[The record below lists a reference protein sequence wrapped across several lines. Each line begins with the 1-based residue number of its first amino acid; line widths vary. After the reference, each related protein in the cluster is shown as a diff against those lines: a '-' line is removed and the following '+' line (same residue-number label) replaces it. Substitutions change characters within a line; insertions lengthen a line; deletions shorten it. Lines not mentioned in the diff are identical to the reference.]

1 MFYKSIFNAVST
13 NNFFKG
19 GDVNRN
25 TFFKNAVML
34 CVLFL
39 VSIGCADSSAQ
50 STNQDGARLVGT
62 WVDNDGDKWTFKPDG
77 TVDGGKY
84 VAIDGK
90 LVNTNAGKGNNK
102 SYYYDYV
109 ISKDGKTLLLG
120 CISMGGDIGGCYSYI
135 LRKEQ

>member
-1 MFYKSIFNAVST
+1 MKRNRISGNAGVVY
-13 NNFFKG
+13 G
-19 GDVNRN
+19 V
-25 TFFKNAVML
+25 FKNAAI
-34 CVLFL
+34 LFTVIL
-39 VSIGCADSSAQ
+39 IGVGCADSSAQ
-50 STNQDGARLVGT
+50 STNQDGARLAGT

-77 TVDGGKY
+77 TVADGNGGKY
-84 VAIDGK
+84 GAVDGK